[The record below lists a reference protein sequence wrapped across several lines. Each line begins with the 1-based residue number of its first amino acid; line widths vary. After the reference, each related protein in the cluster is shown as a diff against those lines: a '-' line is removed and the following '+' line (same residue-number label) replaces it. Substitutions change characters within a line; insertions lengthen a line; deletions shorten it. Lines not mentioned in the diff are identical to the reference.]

1 MIVMCNGVMPLAPCH
16 ARLPTAQPPSR
27 RERRSLAGEPLRDDE
42 ASPPLP
48 MRWLELAI
56 ARWRR
61 HARRQRLTQV
71 PDAGWLACASRFHN
85 APGKAI
91 SLPPCPDPTVLHM
104 SSSQQPRTDVASSAD
119 VAEPVRADDVASD
132 DGVQSWYDSSYELRR
147 GLLVIEL
154 DLDPRLTHGELVP
167 AL

>member
-1 MIVMCNGVMPLAPCH
+1 
-16 ARLPTAQPPSR
+16 
-27 RERRSLAGEPLRDDE
+27 
-42 ASPPLP
+42 
-48 MRWLELAI
+48 
-56 ARWRR
+56 
-61 HARRQRLTQV
+61 
-71 PDAGWLACASRFHN
+71 
-85 APGKAI
+85 
-91 SLPPCPDPTVLHM
+91 M
-104 SSSQQPRTDVASSAD
+104 SSSQQPRTDGARNAD